1 MKKIACIALAAAS
14 VAFHASA
21 AQWTPIRSGSAATLS
36 VDSSSVRR
44 KGDQVSLKYLVDY
57 PQPQGDD
64 LYQVRYRSVVTAA
77 TLRCK
82 ARTLSL
88 GTSELYGGVG
98 ATGVL
103 LASAVPTRS
112 ESAFKAIE
120 KGTSDE
126 DLWGH
131 ACAAKGPGKKP

>member
-1 MKKIACIALAAAS
+1 MKKFACLALAAS
-14 VAFHASA
+14 CVALHASA
-21 AQWTPIRSGSAATLS
+21 AKWTPIRTESAAMLS

-57 PQPQGDD
+57 PKTQGDD
-64 LYQVRYRSVVTAA
+64 LYQVRYRSVLTAA

-88 GTSELYGGVG
+88 GTSELYSGAG

-103 LASAVPTRS
+103 LASAVPTGS
-112 ESAFKAIE
+112 EGAYKAIE

-126 DLWGH
+126 DLWAH
-131 ACAAKGPGKKP
+131 ACGAKGPGKKP